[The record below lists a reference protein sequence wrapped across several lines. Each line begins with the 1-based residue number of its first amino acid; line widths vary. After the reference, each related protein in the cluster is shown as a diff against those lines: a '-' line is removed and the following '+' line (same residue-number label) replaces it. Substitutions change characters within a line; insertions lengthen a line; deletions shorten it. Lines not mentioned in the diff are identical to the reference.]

1 VVERGVNNVGTCVRA
16 LIPAVAPGGNEVAV
30 TPYAPPALTQSA
42 GPDYQDS
49 LPHRAANPG

>member
-1 VVERGVNNVGTCVRA
+1 
-16 LIPAVAPGGNEVAV
+16 VAV